1 MASKYYAVK
10 KGKVSGIYL
19 NWNDC
24 KAMVDGYPGAVY
36 KSFKTIE
43 EAEKF
48 INGEKIIAGEKTIT
62 GMKSS
67 GENSTYAFVD
77 GSFNKATHTYGY
89 GGFLVTD
96 YEKYVLQGA
105 DNDAEMATMRNVA
118 GEIKG
123 AEAAV
128 KKAIELG
135 IKELVIYYDYMGI
148 EMWATGA
155 WKRNK
160 AGTIAYHE
168 YIMSVKD
175 KIKLTFVKV
184 KKDDIK
190 EIILHYE
197 DKYIPLEW
205 KDTRKTIP
213 MKKVATSQFHDYYE
227 AQLQMHLICLRYF
240 FEFTDMQGEKVL
252 NRILQFAYRIGDAF
266 QLCIDFIDFTI
277 HFIL

>member
-10 KGKVSGIYL
+10 KGKVPGIYF

-24 KAMVDGYPGAVY
+24 KAMVDGYQGAVY

-48 INGEKIIAGEKTIT
+48 INGEKTIT

-77 GSFNKATHTYGY
+77 GSFNKVTHTYGY
-89 GGFLVTD
+89 GGFLVTGN
-96 YEKYVLQGA
+96 EKYVLQGA
-105 DNDAEMATMRNVA
+105 DDDAEMATMRNVA

-175 KIKLTFVKV
+175 KIKLTFV
-184 KKDDIK
+184 
-190 EIILHYE
+190 
-197 DKYIPLEW
+197 
-205 KDTRKTIP
+205 
-213 MKKVATSQFHDYYE
+213 
-227 AQLQMHLICLRYF
+227 
-240 FEFTDMQGEKVL
+240 
-252 NRILQFAYRIGDAF
+252 
-266 QLCIDFIDFTI
+266 
-277 HFIL
+277 

>member
-10 KGKVSGIYL
+10 KGKVPGIYL

-24 KAMVDGYPGAVY
+24 KAMVDGYQGAVY

-48 INGEKIIAGEKTIT
+48 ITGEKTIAKEKTIAGEKAIT
-62 GMKSS
+62 SMKSS

-77 GSFNKATHTYGY
+77 GSFNKVTHTYGY

-96 YEKYVLQGA
+96 NEKYVLQGA
-105 DNDAEMATMRNVA
+105 DDDAEMATMRNVA

-123 AEAAV
+123 AEAAI

-168 YIMSVKD
+168 YIMSVKN

-184 KKDDIK
+184 KGHSGVEGNEEADKLAK
-190 EIILHYE
+190 QAVGIL
-197 DKYIPLEW
+197 
-205 KDTRKTIP
+205 
-213 MKKVATSQFHDYYE
+213 
-227 AQLQMHLICLRYF
+227 
-240 FEFTDMQGEKVL
+240 
-252 NRILQFAYRIGDAF
+252 
-266 QLCIDFIDFTI
+266 
-277 HFIL
+277 

>member
-10 KGKVSGIYL
+10 KGKVPGIYL
-19 NWNDC
+19 SWNDC
-24 KAMVDGYPGAVY
+24 KAMVDGYQGAVY

-48 INGEKIIAGEKTIT
+48 ITGEKIIS
-62 GMKSS
+62 GMKASGKNTSES
-67 GENSTYAFVD
+67 GETCSTYAFVD

-96 YEKYVLQGA
+96 NEKYVLQGA
-105 DNDAEMATMRNVA
+105 DNDVEMATMRNVA

-160 AGTIAYHE
+160 AGTIAYHD
-168 YIMSVKD
+168 YIMSVREQ
-175 KIKLTFVKV
+175 IKLTFVKV
-184 KKDDIK
+184 KGHSGVEGNEEADKLAK
-190 EIILHYE
+190 QAVGIL
-197 DKYIPLEW
+197 
-205 KDTRKTIP
+205 
-213 MKKVATSQFHDYYE
+213 
-227 AQLQMHLICLRYF
+227 
-240 FEFTDMQGEKVL
+240 
-252 NRILQFAYRIGDAF
+252 
-266 QLCIDFIDFTI
+266 
-277 HFIL
+277 

>member
-10 KGKVSGIYL
+10 KGKVPGIYL

-24 KAMVDGYPGAVY
+24 KAMVDGYQGAVY

-48 INGEKIIAGEKTIT
+48 ITGEKIISD
-62 GMKSS
+62 MKASGKNTSES
-67 GENSTYAFVD
+67 GETCSTYAFVD

-96 YEKYVLQGA
+96 NEKYVLQGA

-160 AGTIAYHE
+160 AGTIAYHD
-168 YIMSVKD
+168 YIMSVREQ
-175 KIKLTFVKV
+175 IKLTFVKV
-184 KKDDIK
+184 KGHSGVEGNEEADKLAK
-190 EIILHYE
+190 QAVGIL
-197 DKYIPLEW
+197 
-205 KDTRKTIP
+205 
-213 MKKVATSQFHDYYE
+213 
-227 AQLQMHLICLRYF
+227 
-240 FEFTDMQGEKVL
+240 
-252 NRILQFAYRIGDAF
+252 
-266 QLCIDFIDFTI
+266 
-277 HFIL
+277 

>member
-10 KGKVSGIYL
+10 KGKVPGIYF

-24 KAMVDGYPGAVY
+24 KAMVDGYQGAVY

-48 INGEKIIAGEKTIT
+48 INGEKSIT
-62 GMKSS
+62 GMKAS
-67 GENSTYAFVD
+67 GESTSESDEKYSTYAFVD

-96 YEKYVLQGA
+96 HEKYVLQGA

-184 KKDDIK
+184 KGHSGVEGNEEADKLAK
-190 EIILHYE
+190 QAVGIL
-197 DKYIPLEW
+197 
-205 KDTRKTIP
+205 
-213 MKKVATSQFHDYYE
+213 
-227 AQLQMHLICLRYF
+227 
-240 FEFTDMQGEKVL
+240 
-252 NRILQFAYRIGDAF
+252 
-266 QLCIDFIDFTI
+266 
-277 HFIL
+277 

>member
-10 KGKVSGIYL
+10 KGKVPGIYL

-48 INGEKIIAGEKTIT
+48 INGVKIIT

-77 GSFNKATHTYGY
+77 GSFNKVTHTYGY

-96 YEKYVLQGA
+96 TEKYVLQGA
-105 DNDAEMATMRNVA
+105 DNDAEMATMHNVA

-135 IKELVIYYDYMGI
+135 INELVIYYDYKGI

-184 KKDDIK
+184 KGHSGVEGNEEADKLAK
-190 EIILHYE
+190 QAVGIL
-197 DKYIPLEW
+197 
-205 KDTRKTIP
+205 
-213 MKKVATSQFHDYYE
+213 
-227 AQLQMHLICLRYF
+227 
-240 FEFTDMQGEKVL
+240 
-252 NRILQFAYRIGDAF
+252 
-266 QLCIDFIDFTI
+266 
-277 HFIL
+277 

>member
-10 KGKVSGIYL
+10 KGKVPGIYL

-48 INGEKIIAGEKTIT
+48 INGEKSLAGEKTIT
-62 GMKSS
+62 GMKLS

-77 GSFNKATHTYGY
+77 GSFNNFTQTYGY

-96 YEKYVLQGA
+96 NEKYVLQGA

-128 KKAIELG
+128 KRL
-135 IKELVIYYDYMGI
+135 
-148 EMWATGA
+148 
-155 WKRNK
+155 
-160 AGTIAYHE
+160 
-168 YIMSVKD
+168 
-175 KIKLTFVKV
+175 
-184 KKDDIK
+184 
-190 EIILHYE
+190 
-197 DKYIPLEW
+197 
-205 KDTRKTIP
+205 
-213 MKKVATSQFHDYYE
+213 
-227 AQLQMHLICLRYF
+227 
-240 FEFTDMQGEKVL
+240 
-252 NRILQFAYRIGDAF
+252 
-266 QLCIDFIDFTI
+266 
-277 HFIL
+277 

>member
-10 KGKVSGIYL
+10 KGKVPGIYL
-19 NWNDC
+19 SWNDC
-24 KAMVDGYPGAVY
+24 KAMVDGYQGAVY

-48 INGEKIIAGEKTIT
+48 ITGEKIIS
-62 GMKSS
+62 GMKASGKNTSES
-67 GENSTYAFVD
+67 GETCSTYAFVD

-96 YEKYVLQGA
+96 NEKYVLQGA

-160 AGTIAYHE
+160 AGTIAYHD
-168 YIMSVKD
+168 YIMSVREQ
-175 KIKLTFVKV
+175 IKLTFVKV
-184 KKDDIK
+184 KGHSGVEGNEEADKLAK
-190 EIILHYE
+190 QAVGIL
-197 DKYIPLEW
+197 
-205 KDTRKTIP
+205 
-213 MKKVATSQFHDYYE
+213 
-227 AQLQMHLICLRYF
+227 
-240 FEFTDMQGEKVL
+240 
-252 NRILQFAYRIGDAF
+252 
-266 QLCIDFIDFTI
+266 
-277 HFIL
+277 

>member
-10 KGKVSGIYL
+10 KGKIPGIYL
-19 NWNDC
+19 SWNDC
-24 KAMVDGYPGAVY
+24 KVMVDGYQGAVY

-48 INGEKIIAGEKTIT
+48 ITGEKIISGLKASGKNTSE
-62 GMKSS
+62 S
-67 GENSTYAFVD
+67 GETCSTYAFVD

-96 YEKYVLQGA
+96 NEKYVLQGA
-105 DNDAEMATMRNVA
+105 DNDVEMATMRNVA

-160 AGTIAYHE
+160 AGTIAYHD
-168 YIMSVKD
+168 YIMSVREQ
-175 KIKLTFVKV
+175 IKLTFVKV
-184 KKDDIK
+184 KGHSGVEGNEEADKLAK
-190 EIILHYE
+190 QAVGIL
-197 DKYIPLEW
+197 
-205 KDTRKTIP
+205 
-213 MKKVATSQFHDYYE
+213 
-227 AQLQMHLICLRYF
+227 
-240 FEFTDMQGEKVL
+240 
-252 NRILQFAYRIGDAF
+252 
-266 QLCIDFIDFTI
+266 
-277 HFIL
+277 

>member
-10 KGKVSGIYL
+10 KGKVPGIYL

-24 KAMVDGYPGAVY
+24 KAMVDGYQGAVY

-48 INGEKIIAGEKTIT
+48 ITGEKASGKNTSE
-62 GMKSS
+62 S
-67 GENSTYAFVD
+67 GERCSTYAFVD

-96 YEKYVLQGA
+96 NEKYVLQGA

-160 AGTIAYHE
+160 AGTIAYHD
-168 YIMSVKD
+168 YIMSVREQ
-175 KIKLTFVKV
+175 IKLTFVKV
-184 KKDDIK
+184 KGHSGVEGNEEADKLAK
-190 EIILHYE
+190 QAVGIL
-197 DKYIPLEW
+197 
-205 KDTRKTIP
+205 
-213 MKKVATSQFHDYYE
+213 
-227 AQLQMHLICLRYF
+227 
-240 FEFTDMQGEKVL
+240 
-252 NRILQFAYRIGDAF
+252 
-266 QLCIDFIDFTI
+266 
-277 HFIL
+277 